1 MRLEVYRARSRYI
14 ADYPSHPSDIFIELF
29 GSLFLCH
36 CGDKIMYRC
45 AVELGMYLYYFY
57 QLARRAERQNKGPLS
72 LCGNRRMAKSMILGP
87 AKDWKQ

>member
-1 MRLEVYRARSRYI
+1 
-14 ADYPSHPSDIFIELF
+14 
-29 GSLFLCH
+29 
-36 CGDKIMYRC
+36 MYRC

-57 QLARRAERQNKGPLS
+57 QRAGRAERQNKGPLS